1 MSHKKPY
8 DKAFREGAV
17 ELLRTSGRSAA
28 QVALELGIGD
38 DSLHRW
44 VVQAEIEAGTRDG
57 YTQAEKEIIRQLK
70 RENAILTKEREILKN
85 AVTFFVQE
93 TNPAR

>member
-1 MSHKKPY
+1 MPHTKPY
-8 DKAFREGAV
+8 DKAFKDGAV
-17 ELLRTSGRSAA
+17 ELLRTSGKSVS
-28 QVALELGIGD
+28 QVARDLGIGD

-44 VVQAEIEAGTRDG
+44 TVQTEIEAGTRQG
-57 YTQAEKEIIRQLK
+57 LTEAEKEEVRKLK
-70 RENAILTKEREILKN
+70 REIAILTKEREILKN